1 MLFKPEHVDMILKGK
16 KTATRRNWKRPMA
29 KVGGI
34 YKCKTKLFSKDY
46 FAKIRVTKLYK
57 QQIVDMSF
65 EDIKKEGYETYEEF
79 EEIFKRVNKIKVYL
93 DPDIEL
99 DVIEFELVKE
109 NQNDNE

>member
-46 FAKIRVTKLYK
+46 FALIRVTKLYK
-57 QQIVDMSF
+57 QQIIDMSF
-65 EDIKKEGYETYEEF
+65 DDVKKEGYETIEEF
-79 EEIFKRVNKIKVYL
+79 EEVFKRVNKIKGDL
-93 DPDIEL
+93 DYDIEL
-99 DVIEFELVKE
+99 DVIEFELAEV
-109 NQNDNE
+109 NLL